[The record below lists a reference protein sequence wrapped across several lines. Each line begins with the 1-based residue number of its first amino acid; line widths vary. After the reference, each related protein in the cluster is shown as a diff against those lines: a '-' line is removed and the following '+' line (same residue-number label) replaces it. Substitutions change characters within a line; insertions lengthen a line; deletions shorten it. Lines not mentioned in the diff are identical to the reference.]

1 MLMPVLWGECC
12 REVLAVQEH
21 KTIQSFLE
29 VVAEQIRWKR
39 ARPVVTAELEHHLE
53 DQRDA
58 FAEDGFENAEAL
70 AVEEMGDPVTVGT
83 ELDRIHRPRPQWGMI
98 TLTVVLALAGTLL
111 RILLTA
117 EWKEVY
123 LAESPLKALTAF
135 ALGCVALL
143 AGYFLD
149 YSRLSRHAGKI
160 YLGTLAVSLVVERY
174 SPIING
180 APYYARFITLLF
192 PIVYALWLYSCR
204 NKRWRGLVM
213 SILGGV
219 PLALFCCDVPYML
232 GLAVHLISGLVL
244 VVVAAWNDWFGI
256 GRLRSL
262 IPPLACVGAIMG
274 MLTYMVMVLEWGA
287 GRLSATFHP
296 EIDPLGQGFQ
306 ALRIRDALVG
316 SKWIGEG
323 MWTAELFRRP
333 YEMTVPGCESD
344 TFLTTVIYKLG
355 WVPFLLLALVFA
367 ALMLWLL
374 FRCTKQKSQLGRL
387 IVIAVVVSLS
397 VQAMVSIAWNM
408 GFTLLSAS
416 FPLIIGNLNTML
428 NMGLIGLALSVFR
441 GDSIARNSES
451 SKIKRNRIRV
461 RLIFERV

>member
-1 MLMPVLWGECC
+1 M
-12 REVLAVQEH
+12 QEH

-39 ARPVVTAELEHHLE
+39 ARPIVTAELEHHLE

-58 FAEDGFENAEAL
+58 FAEAGIENAEAL
-70 AVEEMGDPVTVGT
+70 AVEEMGDPVAVGT
-83 ELDRIHRPRPQWGMI
+83 ELDHIHRPRPQWGMVA
-98 TLTVVLALAGTLL
+98 LTVMFALAGTLL

-117 EWKEVY
+117 EWDEMC

-149 YSRLSRHAGKI
+149 YSRLSCHAGKI
-160 YLGTLAVSLVVERY
+160 YIGTLAVSLVVERY

-180 APYYARFITLLF
+180 APYYARFITLIF
-192 PIVYALWLYSCR
+192 PVVYALWIYSCR
-204 NKRWRGLVM
+204 NKKWRGLVM

-219 PLALFCCDVPYML
+219 PLALFCCDVPYIL
-232 GLAVHLISGLVL
+232 GLAVHLISGFVL
-244 VVVAAWNDWFGI
+244 ILVAAWNNWFGI
-256 GRLRSL
+256 GRLKSL
-262 IPPLACVGAIMG
+262 IPPLACAGAITG
-274 MLTYMVMVLEWGA
+274 TLTYMIMILEWGH
-287 GRLSATFHP
+287 GRLRIFLHP
-296 EIDPLGQGFQ
+296 EMDPLGRGFQ
-306 ALRIRDALVG
+306 ALRIRDALG
-316 SKWIGEG
+316 RSRWIGEG
-323 MWTAELFRRP
+323 TWNAELFQRP

-416 FPLIIGNLNTML
+416 FPLMIGNLDTML

-451 SKIKRNRIRV
+451 SKMKRNRIRL
-461 RLIFERV
+461 RLVVERV